1 MIPSSFDGSDAAAR
15 ARIERLLAGAN
26 DAAALRHRLALIDAE
41 AQHRLAQHRSHY
53 NPDQPRVPKGN
64 PDGGQWTDTGSSR
77 IGIRVAAGD
86 APRPPRQ
93 PLIALL
99 VELVKLAKLAI
110 EAYRNKEALEDLFGQ
125 KEGVVARAT
134 LDGKEVFGVNSRSKA
149 YTSAD
154 RVAAEMLRDSLR
166 RKYPEIP
173 SGKNVGQAPWNALF
187 HAETTALLRAAR
199 ENGGTLAGKALTVY
213 SVEMEVCPNCKS
225 ILPYVGLELGNPTVT
240 FIESDGSMMT
250 MQDGKWAK

>member
-1 MIPSSFDGSDAAAR
+1 MIQSSSDGSNAAAR
-15 ARIERLLAGAN
+15 ARTERLLAGA
-26 DAAALRHRLALIDAE
+26 DDTVALRHRLALIDIE
-41 AQHRLAQHRSHY
+41 AQHRLTQHRSHY
-53 NPDQPRVPKGN
+53 NPGQPRVPAGN
-64 PDGGQWTDTGSSR
+64 PDGGQWTDTGSSK
-77 IGIRVAAGD
+77 IGIRVAAD
-86 APRPPRQ
+86 DTPRLPRQ

-134 LDGKEVFGVNSRSKA
+134 LDGKEVFGVNSGSKA

-154 RVAAEMLRDSLR
+154 RVAAERLRDSLR
-166 RKYPEIP
+166 RKYPKIP
-173 SGKNVGQAPWNALF
+173 SGENVGRAPWNALF

-213 SVEMEVCPNCKS
+213 SVEMKVCPNCKS

-250 MQDGKWAK
+250 MQDGRWAK

>member
-1 MIPSSFDGSDAAAR
+1 MRNRSHARPGRREAFNVSVGWVERSETHRQPRQACRPSGRCDGFRCAQL
-15 ARIERLLAGAN
+15 ILQ
-26 DAAALRHRLALIDAE
+26 LIDCSISRRRVTRI
-41 AQHRLAQHRSHY
+41 HR
-53 NPDQPRVPKGN
+53 
-64 PDGGQWTDTGSSR
+64 
-77 IGIRVAAGD
+77 
-86 APRPPRQ
+86 
-93 PLIALL
+93 
-99 VELVKLAKLAI
+99 
-110 EAYRNKEALEDLFGQ
+110 Q

-154 RVAAEMLRDSLR
+154 RVAAERLRDSLR

-173 SGKNVGQAPWNALF
+173 SGKNVGRAPWNALF

-213 SVEMEVCPNCKS
+213 SVEKEVCLNCKS

-250 MQDGKWAK
+250 MRDGEWTK

>member
-1 MIPSSFDGSDAAAR
+1 MIQSSSDGSNAAAR
-15 ARIERLLAGAN
+15 TRTERLLQGAN
-26 DAAALRHRLALIDAE
+26 EAAALRHRLALIDAE

-53 NPDQPRVPKGN
+53 NPDQPRVPKGH
-64 PDGGQWTDTGSSR
+64 PDGGEWTSAGSSK
-77 IGIRVAAGD
+77 IGIRVAGD
-86 APRPPRQ
+86 VPRVRLPGP
-93 PLIALL
+93 IGFAL
-99 VELVKLAKLAI
+99 ELAILAI
-110 EAYRNKEALEDLFGQ
+110 EAYRKKEVLEDLFGQ

-134 LDGKEVFGVNSRSKA
+134 LDGKEVFGVNSGSKA

-154 RVAAEMLRDSLR
+154 RVAAQRLRDSLR

-173 SGKNVGQAPWNALF
+173 SGKNVGRAPWNALF

-250 MQDGKWAK
+250 MRDGEWAK